1 MPWID
6 DKNIIYFFYY
16 QQLHVVFPYR
26 FLWNP
31 KKRVS
36 RSSLPSLHHH
46 YVATSACL
54 QQTLPLSL
62 ARIRSARS
70 RNSVEPTT
78 LPPPPPISR
87 VISSSSTIALESH
100 CSTSIL
106 QSNLPPLPVPWALQ
120 TPNLLFRNRIRDRDG
135 TRSSSSIPRGGY
147 EGKLRIPGESSASIG
162 VRTNG
167 NELTFCQD
175 ARWSLSN
182 RNSLIHCDA
191 PIYLF
196 CGELSIY
203 GLREG
208 KWISKAGLNMAVVFA
223 RFRRRRSWNS
233 CFVFIRSFYN
243 ICN

>member
-1 MPWID
+1 MIRTLYTSSTTNNCTSYSRIVSFGIQKKKSRD
-6 DKNIIYFFYY
+6 RLFLLSIIIT
-16 QQLHVVFPYR
+16 
-26 FLWNP
+26 
-31 KKRVS
+31 S
-36 RSSLPSLHHH
+36 RRPLVCNRLSLSL
-46 YVATSACL
+46 S
-54 QQTLPLSL
+54 LSL

-135 TRSSSSIPRGGY
+135 TRSSSSIPRGEY

-223 RFRRRRSWNS
+223 RFCRRSWNS

>member
-1 MPWID
+1 MIRTLYTSSTTNNCTSYSRIVSFGIQKKKSRD
-6 DKNIIYFFYY
+6 RLFLLSIIIT
-16 QQLHVVFPYR
+16 
-26 FLWNP
+26 
-31 KKRVS
+31 S
-36 RSSLPSLHHH
+36 RRPL
-46 YVATSACL
+46 VCNR
-54 QQTLPLSL
+54 LSL
-62 ARIRSARS
+62 SLSLS
-70 RNSVEPTT
+70 RLNSLGP
-78 LPPPPPISR
+78 LAKLGRAHHP
-87 VISSSSTIALESH
+87 SSSSPHFSRNFLLEYNSTRVALLNLDPPVESAP
-100 CSTSIL
+100 
-106 QSNLPPLPVPWALQ
+106 PPLPVPWALQ

-223 RFRRRRSWNS
+223 RFCRRSWNS

>member
-1 MPWID
+1 MIRTLYTSSTTNNCTSYSRIVSFGIQKKKSRD
-6 DKNIIYFFYY
+6 RLFLLSIIIT
-16 QQLHVVFPYR
+16 
-26 FLWNP
+26 
-31 KKRVS
+31 S
-36 RSSLPSLHHH
+36 RRPLVCNRLSLSL
-46 YVATSACL
+46 S
-54 QQTLPLSL
+54 LSL

-223 RFRRRRSWNS
+223 RFCRRSWNS

>member
-1 MPWID
+1 MIRTLYTSSTTNNCTSYSRIVSFGIQKKKSRD
-6 DKNIIYFFYY
+6 RLFLLSIIIT
-16 QQLHVVFPYR
+16 
-26 FLWNP
+26 
-31 KKRVS
+31 S
-36 RSSLPSLHHH
+36 RRPLVCNRLSLSL
-46 YVATSACL
+46 S
-54 QQTLPLSL
+54 LSL

-106 QSNLPPLPVPWALQ
+106 QSNLSPLPVPWALQ

-223 RFRRRRSWNS
+223 RFCRRSWNS

>member
-1 MPWID
+1 MIRTLYTSSTTNNCTSYSRIVSFGIQKKKSRD
-6 DKNIIYFFYY
+6 RLFLLSIIIT
-16 QQLHVVFPYR
+16 
-26 FLWNP
+26 
-31 KKRVS
+31 S
-36 RSSLPSLHHH
+36 RRPLVCNRLSLSL
-46 YVATSACL
+46 S
-54 QQTLPLSL
+54 LSL

-106 QSNLPPLPVPWALQ
+106 QSNLSPLPVPWALQ

-135 TRSSSSIPRGGY
+135 TRSSSSIPRGEY

-223 RFRRRRSWNS
+223 RFCRRSWNS

>member
-1 MPWID
+1 MIRTLYTSSTTNNCTSYSRIVSFGIQKKESRD
-6 DKNIIYFFYY
+6 RLFLLSIIITSRRPLVCNRLSLSLSLEFAR
-16 QQLHVVFPYR
+16 PAR
-26 FLWNP
+26 ET
-31 KKRVS
+31 
-36 RSSLPSLHHH
+36 RSS
-46 YVATSACL
+46 
-54 QQTLPLSL
+54 
-62 ARIRSARS
+62 
-70 RNSVEPTT
+70 
-78 LPPPPPISR
+78 PPPFPPISR

-223 RFRRRRSWNS
+223 RFCRRSWNS